1 MKRWACAAL
10 ALFAA
15 SASPLAAQGLRE
27 QIEQLFIFGDGE
39 SPLFLSGTADPN
51 NPAGVQ
57 AHGEHFIPAAQ
68 ASNATVIEFLTS
80 AIGTNI
86 TNIPISATSSGVTFR
101 FEGGVPVQTSTSPG
115 PIFAERGQTLGRG
128 RVLVSAS
135 VNVFNFKSLRGVD
148 LDQVSLNF
156 AHENSDFPSCDT
168 IFMGDCGLH
177 GFPDFEND
185 VIRLDLEMD
194 LDVIATMF
202 LLTYGLHD
210 RIDIGMALPIISA
223 DLRGRSV
230 AEVLPFGADV
240 NHFFTGTQANP
251 GLTAERTVQGSA
263 TGLGDIAT
271 RVKIAVGESEN
282 ARFSILGDARWPT
295 GDEEDLLG
303 SGEFSLRA
311 LGIVSAQFGAFSP
324 HANIGYLYR
333 RGEFRTGLVPPDS
346 ARPRRNDA
354 VLVTVGFDH
363 LLAPWAALAVDV
375 VSELQVGS
383 TELLVPEDVT
393 LEAPFRRTIR
403 PTNIPNTR
411 DDIVNGSIGFK
422 FVTPS
427 GLILV
432 ANSIW
437 PLNEGGL
444 RTDVSWTAG
453 LEYNF

>member
-1 MKRWACAAL
+1 MTRWACL
-10 ALFAA
+10 VLVLLGV
-15 SASPLAAQGLRE
+15 SASPLAAQGLRG
-27 QIEQLFIFGDGE
+27 QIEQLFIFGEGD
-39 SPLFLSGTADPN
+39 SPLFLSGSADPD

-68 ASNATVIEFLTS
+68 ASNATVIDFLTS

-86 TNIPISATSSGVTFR
+86 TNIPISATSSGLTFR
-101 FEGGVPVQTSTSPG
+101 FEGGVPMQTSTSPG

-156 AHENSDFPSCDT
+156 THENSDFPNCDV
-168 IFMGDCGLH
+168 IFAGDCGIYGL
-177 GFPDFEND
+177 PDFEND
-185 VIRLDLEMD
+185 VIRLDLQMD

-210 RIDIGMALPIISA
+210 RIDIGVALPLIST
-223 DLRGRSV
+223 DLRGRSI
-230 AEVLPFGADV
+230 AEVIPFGPSV
-240 NHFFTGTQANP
+240 NHFFSGTQASP
-251 GLTAERTVQGSA
+251 GLTAERTVEGSA

-271 RVKIAVGESEN
+271 RIKIAVGESEN

-303 SGEFSLRA
+303 SGELSVRG

-324 HANIGYLYR
+324 HANVGYLYR
-333 RGEFRTGLVPPDS
+333 RGALQ
-346 ARPRRNDA
+346 NDA
-354 VLVTVGFDH
+354 VLATVGFDH

-383 TELLVPEDVT
+383 TELRVPEDVT
-393 LEAPFRRTIR
+393 LEAPFQRTIR
-403 PTNIPNTR
+403 LTNIPNAR

-432 ANSIW
+432 ANTIW
-437 PLNEGGL
+437 PLNDGGL
-444 RTDVSWTAG
+444 RTHVSWTAG